1 MTEFDRRQKQIE
13 SFLEESGLD
22 ALLLQRVSSFA
33 WATCGAASYVNTATT
48 FGEATLI
55 ITPAGRYLITNNI
68 EATRLE
74 QEENLAE
81 QGWEFR
87 VGPWYEGQE
96 TIAELTG
103 GLRLGADVPYPGTT
117 DISADL
123 ARLRAVLSAEEVERF
138 RTLSGLC
145 AEAMDSAIRA
155 VRPGQTEYQIAGLL
169 AQEADSRGAQA
180 IVNLIATD
188 ERIFSFRH
196 PLPTDKEL
204 DRYAMLVLCGRRW
217 GLVCSITRLVH
228 FGPLPDELQRKSE
241 AVAQVDAAFIA
252 ATQPG
257 HTLGEIFEVA
267 QGAYA
272 QSGFADEWRLHHQ
285 GGPAGYEPREYVAV
299 PGSTDMVAVRQTY
312 AWNPS
317 ITGAK
322 SEDMVLVGE
331 DGNEVLTTIPDWPML
346 SVSVEG
352 QADPMLRPGI
362 LEIP

>member
-1 MTEFDRRQKQIE
+1 MTEFDQRQKQIG
-13 SFLEESGLD
+13 SFLAERDLD
-22 ALLLQRVSSFA
+22 ALLLQRVSNFA

-48 FGEATLI
+48 FGEATLV
-55 ITPAGRYLITNNI
+55 ITQTERYLITNNI

-74 QEENLAE
+74 QEEKLAE

-87 VGPWYEGQE
+87 VGPWHEGQDA
-96 TIAELTG
+96 IAELTR
-103 GLRLGADVPYPGTT
+103 GLRIGADVPYPGTT
-117 DISADL
+117 DLSAEL
-123 ARLRAVLSAEEVERF
+123 ARLRSVLSTEAIERF
-138 RTLSGLC
+138 RVLSRQC
-145 AEAMDSAIRA
+145 AEAMAGAIQA
-155 VRPGQTEYQIAGLL
+155 VRPGQTEYQISGLL

-196 PLPTDKEL
+196 PLPTDKQL

-228 FGPLPDELQRKSE
+228 FGPLPDELRRKSE

-257 HTLGEIFEVA
+257 RTLGEIFEIA
-267 QGAYA
+267 QGVYA
-272 QSGFADEWRLHHQ
+272 NTGYPDEWRLHHQ

-299 PGSTDMVAVRQTY
+299 PSSTDVVTVGQTY

-322 SEDMVLVGE
+322 SEDTILVGE

-346 SVSVEG
+346 SVDVEG
-352 QADPMLRPGI
+352 QADLMLRPAI
-362 LEIP
+362 LEVL